1 MDETSTE
8 IAVIGGGQAALA
20 LSYHLTARG
29 RPHVI
34 LEQGRMLES
43 WRTKRWD
50 SLRLIAPNWSLV
62 MPGFA
67 YSGAEPDAFM
77 TKDEVVERLTGYAG
91 SFGAP
96 IREGIHVTGVS
107 RTGTGGFRV
116 STADGD
122 VDAARVVLATG
133 ALQRPR
139 IPPSAASIPGQVLQ
153 LVPGDYRNP
162 DGLPPGKVLIVGSG
176 ETGSQVSE
184 ELANAGREV
193 LLAGGRSWWAPR
205 RYRGRDIAAWL
216 RLLGFF
222 ERLASDLPP
231 GVRTGL
237 PNPQLTGSGGGHDV
251 SRHTLARDGVR
262 LLGRLKGFDEGR
274 AIFDQDL
281 DANIAAGDA
290 QCRALLVAIDRLIAE
305 QGLVVPEGELPRDLR
320 ERRSAGYPGPT
331 TLDLVAEGVST
342 VIWAAGYTPDLGWVD
357 LPFLDADGYP
367 VQRRGVTQVPGLY
380 VLGLDWLHTAKS
392 GLFAGIGDDAG
403 YLSSVIVAET
413 DQPRRAEMFSRT

>member
-1 MDETSTE
+1 MDPSSAE
-8 IAVIGGGQAALA
+8 IAIIGGGQAALA
-20 LSYHLTARG
+20 LSYHLSARG

-67 YSGAEPDAFM
+67 YAGDDPDGFM
-77 TKDEVVERLTGYAG
+77 SKDEVVERLTGYAR
-91 SFGAP
+91 SYRAP
-96 IREGIHVTGVS
+96 IREGVHVTGVS
-107 RTGTGGFRV
+107 RRSHGGPFSIR
-116 STADGD
+116 TADD
-122 VDAARVVLATG
+122 EIRADRVVIATG

-139 IPPSAASIPGQVLQ
+139 IPSSATSIPGRILQ
-153 LVPGDYRNP
+153 LIPGDYRNP
-162 DGLPPGKVLIVGSG
+162 AALPPGKVLIVGTG
-176 ETGSQVSE
+176 ETGSQISE
-184 ELANAGREV
+184 ELVHAGREV
-193 LLAGGRSWWAPR
+193 LLSGGRSWWAPR

-222 ERLASDLPP
+222 ERLTSDLRP

-237 PNPQLTGSGGGHDV
+237 PNPQLTGSGGGHDI

-274 AIFDQDL
+274 ATFDDDL
-281 DANIAAGDA
+281 AANVALGDSQA
-290 QCRALLVAIDRLIAE
+290 RDLLDGIDRLVDE
-305 QGLVVPEGELPRDLR
+305 QQLEVPAGELPDDLR
-320 ERRSAGYPGPT
+320 ERQLAGHSAPT
-331 TLDLVAEGVST
+331 SVDLVAEGVST
-342 VIWAAGYTPDLGWVD
+342 VIWAAGYTPDLRWVD
-357 LPFLDADGYP
+357 LPFLASDGYP

-403 YLSSVIVAET
+403 YLASMIAAQT
-413 DQPRRAEMFSRT
+413 DHGGGPSARR